1 MSPPSA
7 KRQKVGSEDGRP
19 CEGDQLSECEVG
31 ISSYVSVEQRGF
43 SGSLKGRWEDF
54 VVHEIENAH
63 QICKLTSIVPI
74 DCQNGNALEPPED
87 MILPIEIDEVLKEID
102 RETIINSNTFSYAGT
117 KDKRAITTQR
127 VSVKNISSKR
137 LASLNPRLNG
147 IKVGNFAYLPYSIA
161 LGDLYGNRFSVA
173 IRDVVADD
181 GVIHRAIME
190 WQKRGFINY
199 FGLQRFGHS
208 AHAQTFE
215 IGKYL
220 IKSDWE
226 KAIDLILK
234 PTPLD
239 LPAVRQVK
247 EKYLETQDAKACG
260 DNMPQCLEKTL
271 LLGIARH
278 GKTLA
283 AIQTLPR
290 NMRQLYTHSYQ
301 SLVWNR
307 VTSRRISELGFK
319 SDGKAISGD
328 LFFPPLES
336 TQKGLRSVDSASEL
350 FYEDAVKES
359 SRPEEFRLKRPTV
372 TPSIPSVVS
381 SASDGDVPSIYQVVL
396 PLPGYDVI
404 YPQNEAGKWY
414 SEILEEDKL
423 KLEDLRHKVKDFA
436 LPGSYRHLVVKP
448 EDVHYTIREYTDP
461 LAPLIES
468 DLKHLSS
475 TPPSPIHST
484 PAELSGESV
493 DHDGKEQVKKRA
505 VVLEFTLPKAA
516 YATMAIRELMKDVT
530 VKQ

>member
-1 MSPPSA
+1 
-7 KRQKVGSEDGRP
+7 
-19 CEGDQLSECEVG
+19 
-31 ISSYVSVEQRGF
+31 
-43 SGSLKGRWEDF
+43 
-54 VVHEIENAH
+54 
-63 QICKLTSIVPI
+63 
-74 DCQNGNALEPPED
+74 

-102 RETIINSNTFSYAGT
+102 RETMLLTTKGNANAFIKPYDIIIRLYYAGT

-271 LLGIARH
+271 LLGIARY

-307 VTSRRISELGFK
+307 VTSRRISELGLK
-319 SDGKAISGD
+319 SDGKAIAGD

-350 FYEDAVKES
+350 VYEDAVKES
-359 SRPEEFRLKRPTV
+359 SRPEEFRLKKPTV
-372 TPSIPSVVS
+372 APSIPSVVS
-381 SASDGDVPSIYQVVL
+381 SSADGDVPSIYQVVL

-414 SEILEEDKL
+414 SEILEEDTL

-468 DLKHLSS
+468 DLKDLSS
-475 TPPSPIHST
+475 TPPSPNHST
-484 PAELSGESV
+484 PVELSGESV
-493 DHDGKEQVKKRA
+493 EHDKKEQAKKRA